1 MSIHSPSQLTRSSL
15 HWFKAIH
22 TILSVHEV
30 KFICWR
36 EFFFTHLPN
45 DPFLLLRY
53 FCCRFCT
60 KISKNFL
67 IHGDMSE
74 FRINTDV
81 IGVNIFFAGIEKIE
95 SCDVS
100 SNGWPS
106 LKREIL
112 RGALQFSA
120 NLPVQFP

>member
-1 MSIHSPSQLTRSSL
+1 
-15 HWFKAIH
+15 
-22 TILSVHEV
+22 
-30 KFICWR
+30 
-36 EFFFTHLPN
+36 
-45 DPFLLLRY
+45 
-53 FCCRFCT
+53 
-60 KISKNFL
+60 
-67 IHGDMSE
+67 MSE

-95 SCDVS
+95 SYDVS

-112 RGALQFSA
+112 PGALLFSA